1 MNNPVGTVQI
11 VCKKCGKKCGYGEL
25 NRFCSACG
33 TVLGVTKEEIEG
45 ISELNMSSFPKIY
58 TYFYNSSVIPD
69 KIQNYF
75 TKYIERIYIQI
86 EAETVTV
93 INSALRSGYSA
104 RLAEEKIA
112 GKSNQ
117 DNFGNIYELIKKAQQ
132 YIKDNDED
140 LLFSETNIPIELSVA
155 IYIASDDKFEKYFI
169 AKDETKKY
177 LNALIHD
184 NLNYSIP
191 ELAKIYGGKTLLHS
205 LNGLPRYFEKPV
217 LFDDKLKK
225 NWEQNINSDV
235 ILGYCMKIA
244 EEIIE
249 AKSKKDI

>member
-1 MNNPVGTVQI
+1 MNDPVGTVQI
-11 VCKKCGKKCGYGEL
+11 VCKKCGKKCEYGKL

-33 TVLGVTKEEIEG
+33 ASLGVTKEEIEG
-45 ISELNMSSFPKIY
+45 ISGLNMSSFPKIY
-58 TYFYNSSVIPD
+58 TYFYNSAIIPD

-75 TKYIERIYIQI
+75 TIYIERIYAQI
-86 EAETVTV
+86 EAETVAV
-93 INSALRSGYSA
+93 INSSLRSGYSA
-104 RLAEEKIA
+104 RLAEERIV
-112 GKSNQ
+112 GKPDIDNLGDISN
-117 DNFGNIYELIKKAQQ
+117 LIKNAQQ

-140 LLFSETNIPIELSVA
+140 SLFSEKDIPIELSIA
-155 IYIASDDKFEKYFI
+155 IYIASDDKFERYFI
-169 AKDETKKY
+169 AKDEVKKY

-184 NLNYSIP
+184 NLNYLMP

-205 LNGLPRYFEKPV
+205 LNGMPRYFEKPI

-225 NWEQNINSDV
+225 NWEQNINSDI

-249 AKSKKDI
+249 AKSKKNI

>member
-1 MNNPVGTVQI
+1 MNEAIGTVQI

-33 TVLGVTKEEIEG
+33 SALGVTKEEIEE
-45 ISELNMSSFPKIY
+45 ISELNMSFFPKIY
-58 TYFYNSSVIPD
+58 TYFYNSTIIPD

-75 TKYIERIYIQI
+75 TKYIERIYVQI

-104 RLAEEKIA
+104 RLAEEKIT
-112 GKSNQ
+112 GKPDQ
-117 DNFGNIYELIKKAQQ
+117 DNFADISELIKKTQQ
-132 YIKDNDED
+132 YIKDNDKD
-140 LLFSETNIPIELSVA
+140 LLFSESNIPIELSVA
-155 IYIASDDKFEKYFI
+155 IYIASDDKCERYFI
-169 AKDETKKY
+169 AKDEIKKY
-177 LNALIHD
+177 LNALILD
-184 NLNYSIP
+184 NLNYLIP
-191 ELAKIYGGKTLLHS
+191 QLAKIYGGKTLLHS
-205 LNGLPRYFEKPV
+205 LNGMPRYFEKPV

-225 NWEQNINSDV
+225 NWEQNINSDI

-249 AKSKKDI
+249 AKSKMSL